1 MAEPVPTDTVLKLSR
16 EDRKPKDPGIEVPF
30 IQRRGRIPAFPPPHH
45 SSPHFDSVDTVGDF
59 TAKRRDRISSVCSRW
74 MTVEDPPEPSQGV
87 CPL

>member
-45 SSPHFDSVDTVGDF
+45 SKPTLRLSGYRRRFYGKKAGPNQLSLF
-59 TAKRRDRISSVCSRW
+59 TLD
-74 MTVEDPPEPSQGV
+74 GG
-87 CPL
+87 